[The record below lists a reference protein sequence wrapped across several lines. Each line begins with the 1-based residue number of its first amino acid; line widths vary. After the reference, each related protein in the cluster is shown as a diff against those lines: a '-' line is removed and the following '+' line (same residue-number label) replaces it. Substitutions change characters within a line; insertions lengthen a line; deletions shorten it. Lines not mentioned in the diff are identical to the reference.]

1 MLNAKNRMSMSS
13 ACGNAVYNSP
23 IAGMPTSSSFRRVR
37 LVLILP
43 TLLLAATAWGQDWAA
58 AQERLAAKIVAVT
71 GAQTMTVEVSNRA
84 SSPSPGLTPATADH
98 IRRGLLTQLAA
109 RGVRFVSAEQAG
121 ARVRVSLSENLQN
134 YVWVA
139 EIQLG
144 PNQATNQTPD
154 KTANETS
161 LAEPSVVI
169 VALPKPETRAV
180 EPEPAAMVLHKT
192 PLWSQPERILD
203 VAVLESNPA
212 RMLVLDSRA
221 VTVYRQQ
228 DSRQQV
234 EQTLAIAHSRPWPRD
249 LRGRLALRTD
259 HLFDAYL
266 PGVFCRS
273 ATAPPL
279 AMTCYEGDEAW
290 PVGTNFFN
298 LHANFVSARNYFSG
312 SLLPGVGSSIGGS
325 PIAGNPMTTAPF
337 YSAAAVPWG
346 ESPLWLLAA
355 VDGQVHAL
363 DGATDQVMGKLSWG
377 SELASVRSGC
387 GSGWHVLATG
397 NGEGSSDTVRA
408 FEISG
413 REAVAASGALE
424 IDGSITDLW
433 TEPGETSAVVVVCNS
448 ETGRYEAF
456 RLTLTCGR

>member
-1 MLNAKNRMSMSS
+1 MLNAKTRMSMSS
-13 ACGNAVYNSP
+13 ACGNAVYNSR
-23 IAGMPTSSSFRRVR
+23 IAGMPTSSFFRRVR

-58 AQERLAAKIVAVT
+58 AQERLAAKIVAIT
-71 GAQTMTVEVSNRA
+71 GAQPMTVEVSNRA
-84 SSPSPGLTPATADH
+84 SSRSPGLAPATADD

-109 RGVRFVSAEQAG
+109 RGVRFVSADEAG
-121 ARVRVSLSENLQN
+121 IRVRVSLSENLQN

-139 EIQLG
+139 EIQPG
-144 PNQATNQTPD
+144 PKQATSQTSD
-154 KTANETS
+154 KTSNETS
-161 LAEPSVVI
+161 LAEPSVVM
-169 VALPKPETRAV
+169 VALPKPETRAA
-180 EPEPAAMVLHKT
+180 EPEPAVLVLHKT

-228 DSRQQV
+228 DGRREI

-249 LRGRLALRTD
+249 LRGRLALRKD

-266 PGVFCRS
+266 PGVFCLS
-273 ATAPPL
+273 ATASPL
-279 AMTCYEGDEAW
+279 AMSCYEGSEAW

-298 LHANFVSARNYFSG
+298 LNANFVSARNYFSG
-312 SLLPGVGSSIGGS
+312 SLLPVGSSIGGS
-325 PIAGNPMTTAPF
+325 PIGGSAVTTAPF
-337 YSAAAVPWG
+337 YSAAPVPWG
-346 ESPLWLLAA
+346 ESALWLLAA

-363 DGATDQVMGKLSWG
+363 DGATDQVIKKLSWG
-377 SELASVRSGC
+377 SEVASVRSGC

-397 NGEGSSDTVRA
+397 NAEGSSDTVRA
-408 FEISG
+408 FDISG
-413 REAVAASGALE
+413 HEAVAASAALE
-424 IDGSITDLW
+424 MDGSITDLW
-433 TEPGETSAVVVVCNS
+433 TESGETSAVVVVCNS